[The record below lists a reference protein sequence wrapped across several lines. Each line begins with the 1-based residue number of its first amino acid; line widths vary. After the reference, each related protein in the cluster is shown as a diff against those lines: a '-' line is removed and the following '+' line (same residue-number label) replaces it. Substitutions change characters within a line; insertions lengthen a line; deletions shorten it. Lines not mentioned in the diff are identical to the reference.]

1 MADLV
6 LKVSKA
12 DYQKALDELQN
23 NLGKLLEV
31 HNSLTGA
38 KNELEKVFVGTVGD
52 KLIEWVVKNLKETEN
67 QIERVKN
74 QIQKIRNVAAPKDKV
89 APEGFYSS
97 SNHTT
102 HIFYKGEWIIV
113 ENIEMS
119 YEADT
124 MLTKIDS
131 YASANISNPSLNGT
145 LVATHDGNGTVIIGL
160 G

>member
-23 NLGKLLEV
+23 NLSKLLEV
-31 HNSLTGA
+31 HNSLTEA

-74 QIQKIRNVAAPKDKV
+74 QIQKIRNYIEKMDEKTKKMESDVEDAASRATAMFKSK
-89 APEGFYSS
+89 
-97 SNHTT
+97 
-102 HIFYKGEWIIV
+102 YK
-113 ENIEMS
+113 
-119 YEADT
+119 
-124 MLTKIDS
+124 
-131 YASANISNPSLNGT
+131 
-145 LVATHDGNGTVIIGL
+145 
-160 G
+160 